1 MYEPN
6 SILIA
11 EKKKKKKK
19 KIIRRRRRRLY
30 EPADQKAKSAIPNGF
45 STNGKKHALTCLETI

>member
-19 KIIRRRRRRLY
+19 KIRRRRRRRLY